1 MNRWSK
7 GVFLLAS
14 IIFFIGLRVNVFAE
28 DSGLL
33 TNLKNVPIYTD
44 EEFNKAPIRLEIF
57 TASWCSRCARLKPE
71 LPEIIYKKYHKEQV
85 AMRIYQ
91 IDDGSAAPHMM
102 DLEKKINIP
111 VAVKGS
117 VPSIFINETYYYAG
131 YDSDI
136 SKKLLEDIDAI
147 INGRKV
153 PYGGN
158 LTINTEDKTEKNGVI
173 DNGSGT
179 MEKRLTKAF
188 NIFMSGL
195 DDSINFYLILLC
207 FLSYIY
213 FIDSKKKKKL
223 LITLTYFIGMFLTN
237 IIILQGQLPV
247 ISNKSY
253 ISIFKITF
261 ILFIIYLLYNILEA
275 AMNKLFYGKAKFSK
289 ISRPFLKGFANVLN
303 SRYGYLISAVIGLL
317 IMYSQVSNIDS
328 HYIDMF
334 AEINVSILTL
344 NKLAKVL
351 LYTLGVGFPI
361 ILLGIGMHIWSRL
374 RKFAK
379 ADIPIVHYSKKRLN
393 HNSKRWN

>member
-14 IIFFIGLRVNVFAE
+14 IIFFIGVRVNVFAE

-71 LPEIIYKKYHKEQV
+71 LPETIYKKYYKEQV

-91 IDDGSAAPHMM
+91 IDNGSAAPHLM
-102 DLEKKINIP
+102 DLEKKVNIP

-158 LTINTEDKTEKNGVI
+158 LTVNTEDKTEKNGVS

-179 MEKRLTKAF
+179 IEKRLTKAF

-195 DDSINFYLILLC
+195 GDSINFYLILLC

-237 IIILQGQLPV
+237 IILLQGQLPV
-247 ISNKSY
+247 ICNKSY

-261 ILFIIYLLYNILEA
+261 TLFIIYLLYNILKA
-275 AMNKLFYGKAKFSK
+275 AMNKLFYGKAKFSR
-289 ISRPFLKGFANVLN
+289 ISRSFLKGLANVLN

-334 AEINVSILTL
+334 AEINVSILTW
-344 NKLAKVL
+344 NKLAKVFS
-351 LYTLGVGFPI
+351 YTLGVGFPI
-361 ILLGIGMHIWSRL
+361 ILLGIVMHTWSKL

-379 ADIPIVHYSKKRLN
+379 ADIPIVQYSKKTLN

>member
-1 MNRWSK
+1 MNRWRK
-7 GVFLLAS
+7 GVFLLAFV
-14 IIFFIGLRVNVFAE
+14 IFFIGVRVNVFAE

-33 TNLKNVPIYTD
+33 TNLKNVPIYTN

-91 IDDGSAAPHMM
+91 IDDGTAAPHLM
-102 DLEKKINIP
+102 DLENKVNIP
-111 VAVKGS
+111 AAAKGS

-153 PYGGN
+153 PNGGN
-158 LTINTEDKTEKNGVI
+158 ITVNTGDKTEKNGVS

-195 DDSINFYLILLC
+195 GDSINFYLILLC
-207 FLSYIY
+207 YLSYIY
-213 FIDSKKKKKL
+213 FIDNKKKRKL

-237 IIILQGQLPV
+237 IIILQGQLPL
-247 ISNKSY
+247 ICNKSY

-261 ILFIIYLLYNILEA
+261 TLFSIYLLYNILEA
-275 AMNKLFYGKAKFSK
+275 AMNKLFYGKVKFSR
-289 ISRPFLKGFANVLN
+289 ISRSFLKSLANVLN

-334 AEINVSILTL
+334 AEINVSILTW
-344 NKLAKVL
+344 NKLAKVFS
-351 LYTLGVGFPI
+351 YTLGVGFPI
-361 ILLGIGMHIWSRL
+361 ILLGTVMHTWSRL
-374 RKFAK
+374 RKAAK
-379 ADIPIVHYSKKRLN
+379 ADIPIMQYSKKALS

>member
-1 MNRWSK
+1 MNRWRK

-14 IIFFIGLRVNVFAE
+14 IIFFIGVRVNVFAE

-33 TNLKNVPIYTD
+33 TNLKNVPIYTN

-91 IDDGSAAPHMM
+91 IDDGTAAPHLM
-102 DLEKKINIP
+102 DLENKVNIP
-111 VAVKGS
+111 AAAKGS

-153 PYGGN
+153 PNGGN
-158 LTINTEDKTEKNGVI
+158 ITVNTGDKTEKNGVS

-179 MEKRLTKAF
+179 IEKRLTKAF

-195 DDSINFYLILLC
+195 GDSINFYLILLC
-207 FLSYIY
+207 YLSYIY

-223 LITLTYFIGMFLTN
+223 LITLTYFIGMFMTN
-237 IIILQGQLPV
+237 IIILQGQLPL
-247 ISNKSY
+247 ICNKSY

-261 ILFIIYLLYNILEA
+261 TLFSIYLLYNILEA
-275 AMNKLFYGKAKFSK
+275 AMNKLFYGKVKFSR
-289 ISRPFLKGFANVLN
+289 ISRSFLKSLANVLN
-303 SRYGYLISAVIGLL
+303 SSYGYLISAVIGLL

-334 AEINVSILTL
+334 AEINVSILTW
-344 NKLAKVL
+344 NKLAKVFS
-351 LYTLGVGFPI
+351 YTLGVAFPI
-361 ILLGIGMHIWSRL
+361 ILLGIVMHTWSRL

-379 ADIPIVHYSKKRLN
+379 ADIPIMQYSKKSLN